1 MKYTVSKR
9 ISFLIAVT
17 VEAEN
22 KEAAEDAA
30 NDRIRELV
38 KAIDGDVVDLDLLPG
53 WGEVDIEAEGE
64 EEPEPEPLQIT
75 PFDIHRIYSC
85 GLPVWGRSEWHPG
98 GYRLT
103 PYDYRESPFDVLD
116 TATQEELRA
125 LGDRLF
131 GDDPRWTGLLRQIG
145 EVKP

>member
-1 MKYTVSKR
+1 MKYTVSKP
-9 ISFLIAVT
+9 IVLYVQIT
-17 VEAEN
+17 VEAVD

-30 NDRIRELV
+30 DAQILHGI
-38 KAIDGDVVDLDLLPG
+38 KALGGAVVGRDLLPD
-53 WGEVDIEAEGE
+53 WGRVDIDA
-64 EEPEPEPLQIT
+64 EEPEPEPEPLRIT

-85 GLPVWGRSEWHPG
+85 GLPAWGRGQWSTN

-103 PYDYRESPFDVLD
+103 PFDYRLTSFDVPT

-145 EVKP
+145 EVKG